1 MKITPEHKAIIK
13 DYIRAYVDKHNMTLG
28 EIVDAYEMQGLSERR
43 MCFDLIYAAGLT
55 RWVCLSIY
63 PYAND
68 DHLYSTT
75 RRAVRELVKEE
86 EETVK
91 NTGDRPP
98 CHGERTIRPL
108 DATPSAQP
116 PTRP

>member
-13 DYIRAYVDKHNMTLG
+13 DYIRAYVDKHHLTLG
-28 EIVDAYEMQGLSERR
+28 EIVDVYEMQGLSERR

-55 RWVCLSIY
+55 RWVCLTIY
-63 PYAND
+63 QYAND

-86 EETVK
+86 EEEEETVK
-91 NTGDRPP
+91 NR
-98 CHGERTIRPL
+98 R
-108 DATPSAQP
+108 
-116 PTRP
+116 